1 LRDFVA
7 VPLLDLLDLLAVVR
21 FFALEAFL
29 ALDFFGAAFFAADF
43 LAPDFLL
50 LDLRVGI

>member
-7 VPLLDLLDLLAVVR
+7 VPLRDALDLVALVL

-29 ALDFFGAAFFAADF
+29 ALDFFATGFFAADF

-50 LDLRVGI
+50 LV